1 MGMQLKRVPRAGRAR
16 ITNMNMAPCHLLRLS
31 ELGLRPGAELSVV
44 NRGAFGGMV
53 INVAGTRLALDGRS
67 AREIEVQ
74 VTA

>member
-1 MGMQLKRVPRAGRAR
+1 MELKRLPRKNRAR
-16 ITNMNMAPCHLLRLS
+16 ITAMNISPCHLLRLS

-44 NRGAFGGMV
+44 NRGAFGGLV
-53 INVAGTRLALDGRS
+53 INIAGTRLAIDARS